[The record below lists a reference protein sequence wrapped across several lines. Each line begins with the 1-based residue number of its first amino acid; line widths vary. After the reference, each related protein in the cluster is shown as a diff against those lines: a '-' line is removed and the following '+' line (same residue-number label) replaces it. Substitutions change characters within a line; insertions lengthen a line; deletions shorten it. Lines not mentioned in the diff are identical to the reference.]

1 MRESYFCSQLVAP
14 EDFDINTSFE
24 MKACSFLIPEVGEYI
39 KTVFCN

>member
-14 EDFDINTSFE
+14 EDFDINMSFE